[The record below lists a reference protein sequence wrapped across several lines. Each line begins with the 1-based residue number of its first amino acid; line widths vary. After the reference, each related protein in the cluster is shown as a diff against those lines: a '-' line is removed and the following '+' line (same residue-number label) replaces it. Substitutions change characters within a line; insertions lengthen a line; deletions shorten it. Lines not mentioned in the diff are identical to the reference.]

1 MEFDKNISKLLQKIG
16 PTTKSAEIFT
26 FTIRLVKWQKMTV
39 KKGQNQT
46 SKVNCQFKKKINKI
60 LNHSDFLKLR

>member
-46 SKVNCQFKKKINKI
+46 SKVNCQFKKKKKKKKKN
-60 LNHSDFLKLR
+60 